1 MSNLSEPNS
10 ITEILAM
17 EPMEFTNWLRL
28 KYVRTLPTPTNIQEF
43 KQHAHILTDLS
54 NAFSFLSALHAMAAI
69 QVRESKR
76 RGLDK
81 DVIDAC
87 TSRRDA
93 VDDILKGLKLQYEA
107 FSRLIT
113 VHQQA
118 NEELKMLREV

>member
-17 EPMEFTNWLRL
+17 EPMEFANWLRL

-81 DVIDAC
+81 DVIDTC

>member
-1 MSNLSEPNS
+1 MPNRDDPRS
-10 ITEILAM
+10 ITEMLAM
-17 EPMEFTNWLRL
+17 EPMEFTNWLRV

-54 NAFSFLSALHAMAAI
+54 NAFSFLSVLHAMAAI
-69 QVRESKR
+69 QLREAKR
-76 RGLDK
+76 QGKDK
-81 DVIDAC
+81 DYIDAC

-118 NEELKMLREV
+118 NEELRMLREV